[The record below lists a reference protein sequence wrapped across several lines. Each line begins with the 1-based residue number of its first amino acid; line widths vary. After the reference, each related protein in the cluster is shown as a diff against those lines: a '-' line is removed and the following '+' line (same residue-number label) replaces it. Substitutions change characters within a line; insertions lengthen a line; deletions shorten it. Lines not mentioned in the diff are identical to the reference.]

1 MRSSTKYL
9 VAALVFAVFG
19 YGFAAIGQG
28 KPAFVMMF
36 VAAPILAAVS
46 MVWRFYENRVLDLAL
61 DAIGKGCF
69 VLDARELWPGKDLK
83 RELVV
88 FKRIGKIP
96 PEVDVV

>member
-9 VAALVFAVFG
+9 VSALAFAVFG

-36 VAAPILAAVS
+36 VIAPILMVIS

-69 VLDARELWPGKDLK
+69 ALDAKGLWPGKDLTK
-83 RELVV
+83 ELVL

-96 PEVDVV
+96 PEVNIV